1 VIVCDG
7 FCSCNVQGAGRAVD
21 ETGAVVIGHRGE
33 GLLTSNARRQPSDGP
48 SLNEL
53 DKAVIE
59 RRLRNHIA
67 QLSAMG
73 YRVTLEPA
81 A

>member
-1 VIVCDG
+1 V
-7 FCSCNVQGAGRAVD
+7 GAGGCDSLRLPD
-21 ETGAVVIGHRGE
+21 H
-33 GLLTSNARRQPSDGP
+33 LLADPAARFRDLGP
-48 SLNEL
+48 DYHTN
-53 DKAVIE
+53 KAVIE

-67 QLSAMG
+67 QLTAMG